1 MLISLPLR
9 LLAISISDHRS
20 FSRSPTTQTIRSV
33 EDIDLWSAGV
43 SEFPAPG
50 ALLGPVFSCIIA
62 EQFANV
68 RRGDRFWYENHGW
81 PSQFSPIQLAEIRKA
96 KFARVLCDNSDDVV
110 TIQLFPM
117 LAADPSS

>member
-1 MLISLPLR
+1 M
-9 LLAISISDHRS
+9 
-20 FSRSPTTQTIRSV
+20 
-33 EDIDLWSAGV
+33 WSAGV
-43 SEFPAPG
+43 SEYPAQG

-62 EQFANV
+62 EQFANA

-81 PSQFSPIQLAEIRKA
+81 PSQFTVAQLAEIRKA